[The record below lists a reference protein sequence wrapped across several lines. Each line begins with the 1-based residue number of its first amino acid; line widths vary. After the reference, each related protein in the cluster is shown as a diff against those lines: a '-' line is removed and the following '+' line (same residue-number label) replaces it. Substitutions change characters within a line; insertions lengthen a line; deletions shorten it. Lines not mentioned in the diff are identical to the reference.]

1 MRRSQYLRVARMAA
15 AVMLVARGSTA
26 IVVHT
31 PLPQLAILASWG
43 RNRAALSAIMP
54 GASGTRLSVPGHSA
68 PLSLQPIQEH
78 L

>member
-1 MRRSQYLRVARMAA
+1 MRRRKYLRIALLAIT
-15 AVMLVARGSTA
+15 VMLVAGEAAAS
-26 IVVHT
+26 IVHT
-31 PLPQLAILASWG
+31 PLPQLAFLASWG

-54 GASGTRLSVPGHSA
+54 GASGTRLSVPEHSA